1 MKAQK
6 PGGRRWML
14 STALPQ
20 VHPRVS
26 DTLWDL
32 FTPGRIK
39 LIFSLCQGLFF
50 LAVTMH

>member
-1 MKAQK
+1 
-6 PGGRRWML
+6 ML

-20 VHPRVS
+20 AHPRAS

-39 LIFSLCQGLFF
+39 LVLSLCQGLFF
-50 LAVTMH
+50 PAVTRH